1 MKKVHNFYAGPSILP
16 EMTYEETIKAIRNF
30 ADTGISIMSISHRS
44 KEFDATINEAQQLF
58 KELLDIPEGYSVLFL
73 GGGAST
79 QFAMVPYNFLQTK
92 AFYLDTGAW
101 SSKAIKEAHLFGEVQ
116 VVSSKDKDYSYIPKN
131 YDIPSDVDYVH
142 ITNNNTIRG
151 TEIRKDYDLKV
162 PLIADM
168 SSDIMSRPVD
178 VSRYT
183 MIYGGAQKNLAPA
196 GVTFVIIK
204 NDAVGKVDR
213 EIPTMLNYKT
223 HIDKNSM
230 FNTPPAMNIFALLQT
245 LKWIKKEG
253 GVEEMDKRASEKS
266 SILYEAIDSS
276 KIFRATVADPEDRS
290 RMNVTFV
297 MKDEYKDL
305 DKKFLEYATEH
316 GMIGIKGHRS
326 VGGFR
331 ASLYNA
337 LPKESV
343 LALVDVMKKFE
354 KNI

>member
-16 EMTYEETIKAIRNF
+16 DYTYDETIKAIRNF
-30 ADTGISIMSISHRS
+30 AETGISIMSISHRS
-44 KEFDATINEAQQLF
+44 KQFDEVINGAQDLF
-58 KELLDIPEGYSVLFL
+58 KELLQIPDGYSVLFL

-79 QFAMVPYNFLQTK
+79 QFAMIPYNFLNKK

-101 SSKAIKEAHLFGEVQ
+101 SSKAIKEAKMFGEVQ
-116 VVSSKDKDYSYIPKN
+116 VVSSKDKEYSYVPKG
-131 YDIPSDVDYVH
+131 YEIPSDADYMH

-151 TEIRKDYDLKV
+151 TEIRKDYDV
-162 PLIADM
+162 PVKLIADM
-168 SSDIMSRPVD
+168 SSDILSRPVD
-178 VSRYT
+178 VSKYA

-204 NDAVGKVDR
+204 NDVLGGVDR
-213 EIPTMLNYKT
+213 SIPTMLNYQT

-230 FNTPPAMNIFALLQT
+230 FNTPPAMNIFALLKT
-245 LKWIKKEG
+245 LEWIKNNG
-253 GVEEMDKRASEKS
+253 GVQGMEKRNIEKS
-266 SILYEAIDSS
+266 EILYNAIDSS
-276 KIFRATVADPEDRS
+276 KIFRANVPDAEDRS

-297 MKDEYKDL
+297 MKEEYKDL
-305 DKKFLEYATEH
+305 EAKFLEFATEN
-316 GMIGIKGHRS
+316 GMIGVKGHRS

-343 LALVDVMKKFE
+343 EALVDTMKKFE